1 MQKNI
6 PNILTSLRII
16 LIPILVSAFY
26 IDSKIAHYTAV
37 AIFIFASIT
46 DYFDGFLARAWRV
59 QSNFGKALDPIA
71 DKLLVA
77 ATLMMM
83 VDRSIAPVLPALV
96 ILCREILVSG
106 MREYLAELKVKVSV
120 PVSHLAKIK
129 TAAQMIA
136 IIILLLGEET
146 TGIPHT
152 NLIGKISIWIAAL
165 LTVVTGYGY
174 LRQCIRNFN

>member
-16 LIPILVSAFY
+16 LIPILVAAFY

-37 AIFIFASIT
+37 IIFIFASIT
-46 DYFDGFLARAWRV
+46 DYFDGFLARTWRV
-59 QSNFGKALDPIA
+59 QSNFGKVLDPIA

-83 VDRSIAPVLPALV
+83 VDRSIAPVLPTLV

-120 PVSHLAKIK
+120 PVSRLAKIK

-146 TGIPHT
+146 TGIPYT
-152 NLIGKISIWIAAL
+152 NLIGKISIWIAAI
-165 LTVVTGYGY
+165 LTVVTGYEY
-174 LRQCIRNFN
+174 LRQGIRNFN

>member
-37 AIFIFASIT
+37 TIFIFASIT